1 MYSGVRRETLD
12 SADTVGRNV
21 RTLSTRQSNTP
32 DEAAKFTS
40 EKKKSGRELGKTKHL
55 RQACYLNLL
64 TGFNV
69 FQPTFRSIPRTM
81 SVIGCEE
88 V

>member
-21 RTLSTRQSNTP
+21 RTFSTRQSNTP

-40 EKKKSGRELGKTKHL
+40 EKKKSGRVLGKTKHL
-55 RQACYLNLL
+55 RQACYLKASYWH
-64 TGFNV
+64 NV
-69 FQPTFRSIPRTM
+69 FQPTFRSILRTM
-81 SVIGCEE
+81 SVVGCEE